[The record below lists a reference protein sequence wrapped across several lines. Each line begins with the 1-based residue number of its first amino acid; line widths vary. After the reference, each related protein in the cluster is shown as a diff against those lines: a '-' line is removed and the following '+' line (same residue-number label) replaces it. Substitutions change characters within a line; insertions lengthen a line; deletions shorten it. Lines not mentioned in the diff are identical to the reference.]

1 MQIFNSVVN
10 NNGSSDW
17 KSLMNAVEAR
27 VNEELNHRCVRT
39 FNVTE
44 VQSLLLFCFTLLS
57 CEYNSY

>member
-1 MQIFNSVVN
+1 MPF
-10 NNGSSDW
+10 
-17 KSLMNAVEAR
+17 EAR

-57 CEYNSY
+57 CECNAY